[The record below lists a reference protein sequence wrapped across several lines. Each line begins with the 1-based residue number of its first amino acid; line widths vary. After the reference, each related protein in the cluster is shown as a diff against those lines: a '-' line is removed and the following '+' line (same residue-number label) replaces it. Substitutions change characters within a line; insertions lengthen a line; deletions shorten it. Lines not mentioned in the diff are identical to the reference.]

1 MGSGDP
7 ITKAL
12 KRWERKAEESE
23 NETDDKQR
31 DGVMQLLALKIEE
44 GVKSQEM
51 CAALEAGKGLGIN
64 SPQSLQK
71 EIQPY

>member
-1 MGSGDP
+1 MGSGEP

-44 GVKSQEM
+44 GAKSQESVQ
-51 CAALEAGKGLGIN
+51 L
-64 SPQSLQK
+64 
-71 EIQPY
+71 